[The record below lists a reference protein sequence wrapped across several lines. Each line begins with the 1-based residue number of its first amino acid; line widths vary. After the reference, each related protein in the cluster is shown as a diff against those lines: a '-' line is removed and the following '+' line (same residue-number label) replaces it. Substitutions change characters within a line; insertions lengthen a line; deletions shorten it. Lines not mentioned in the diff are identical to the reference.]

1 MSERNFSRRRRRGGM
16 RFRPTGGL
24 NQKPDRAA
32 QEARAAAT
40 GEKPHEAVFERPRH
54 EDEIER
60 AQNLAAGMPADQ
72 AAAEG
77 REPGPERE
85 HEAAPQREGERGREG
100 EREPRERGPERG
112 GDRGGRGRE
121 RNRDRGDSRERRG
134 AFRKPHADTPA
145 EVTEEKFE
153 PVTIEPEPQGLMG
166 TIKQAANKVIKKVQ
180 KLIKPEEKT
189 HKEIAINAE
198 SLETRVAVLENGRLE
213 EFTIER
219 TTEERLVG
227 SIFKGKVR
235 NLEDGLKAA
244 FVDIGFEKNAFLH
257 YWDIVPSTFD
267 SSVEVVERGEQAKR
281 RERPRITQKD
291 IPRLY
296 PPASEIIVQVT
307 KGPIG
312 TKGPRVTT
320 NLALPGRFLVL
331 LPNSDQSGIS
341 RKIEN
346 PEERQRLK
354 KILREINIPE
364 GMGVIMRTAG
374 EGQQKRYFI
383 LDLALLLE
391 QWKEIQ
397 EKIKS
402 QPPAS
407 CVFQEPDLIERTV
420 RDFLTEDVSRI
431 VVDNPQ
437 AHERIRAMITR
448 ISTRAANKV
457 KIYSEHQPLF
467 DRLNITRQLENAFSR
482 QVHLKSGGYIVIDE
496 TEALVA
502 IDVNTGRHKSS
513 RDQESTILRVN
524 LEAAEEICRQLRL
537 RNMGGLIVLDFIDMK
552 SRRDQQSVYQRIKEG
567 LRRDKA
573 KTHVLP
579 ISQLGLMEMTR
590 QRHSE
595 SVRSAVYDDCPYCKG
610 RSKVKS
616 AITMSVEIQR
626 KLNEILRKRPRDE
639 SDFQLRIAVH
649 PTVLERLRT
658 EDEKLIIEM
667 EKRYFGKLS
676 FRPEPTFHAE
686 QFKIVNVATNEE
698 LVNVGS

>member
-1 MSERNFSRRRRRGGM
+1 MSDNRNYSRRRRGGM
-16 RFRPTGGL
+16 RFRPPGGI
-24 NQKPDRAA
+24 NQKPDRGASD
-32 QEARAAAT
+32 ARAEVL
-40 GEKPHEAVFERPRH
+40 GEKKPDQLFDRNRH
-54 EDEIER
+54 EQEIER
-60 AQNLAAGMPADQ
+60 AENVAAGLPPEAKPAPEN
-72 AAAEG
+72 APP
-77 REPGPERE
+77 EPGEKGRRSDFRQPHLETPE
-85 HEAAPQREGERGREG
+85 
-100 EREPRERGPERG
+100 
-112 GDRGGRGRE
+112 
-121 RNRDRGDSRERRG
+121 
-134 AFRKPHADTPA
+134 
-145 EVTEEKFE
+145 EVQEEKYE
-153 PVTIEPEPQGLMG
+153 PVPLKEAPAQSLVDS
-166 TIKQAANKVIKKVQ
+166 IKAAANKVIKKVQ
-180 KLIKPEEKT
+180 RMIRPIERSN
-189 HKEIAINAE
+189 KEVIINAE
-198 SLETRVAVLENGRLE
+198 SLETRVAVLEEGKLE

-235 NLEDGLKAA
+235 NLEDQLKAA

-257 YWDIVPSTFD
+257 YWDIVPTSFD
-267 SSVEVVERGEQAKR
+267 SGVEVVERETKR
-281 RERPRITQKD
+281 RERPRITQRD

-296 PPASEIIVQVT
+296 PPGSEIIVQVT

-320 NLALPGRFLVL
+320 NVVLPGRYLVL

-346 PEERQRLK
+346 QEERQRLK
-354 KILREINIPE
+354 KILREFNLPE

-374 EGQQKRYFI
+374 EGQKKAFFI
-383 LDLALLLE
+383 RDLALLLE
-391 QWKEIQ
+391 QWHEIQ
-397 EKIKS
+397 EKIKT
-402 QPPAS
+402 QTTAT

-420 RDFLTEDVSRI
+420 RDFLTEDVERI
-431 VVDNPQ
+431 VVDSPL
-437 AHERIRAMITR
+437 AFERMRGMVAK
-448 ISTRAANKV
+448 ISKRAAEKV
-457 KIYSEHQPLF
+457 KPYVEHQPIF
-467 DRLNITRQLENAFSR
+467 DRFNITRQLENAFTR

-513 RDQESTILRVN
+513 RDQESTICKVN
-524 LEAAEEICRQLRL
+524 VEAADEICRQLRL

-552 SRRDQQSVYQRIKEG
+552 SRRDQQQVYQRVKEG
-567 LRRDKA
+567 MRRDKA

-610 RSKVKS
+610 RGKVKS
-616 AITMSVEIQR
+616 SVTMSVEIQR
-626 KLNEILRKRPRDE
+626 KLNEILKKRSRDE

-676 FRPEPTFHAE
+676 FRPEPSFHAE

-698 LVNVGS
+698 LANVGS